1 MKKKSLA
8 FKLVVGGIL
17 TVTIPLVVVGF
28 FSFIKASGALNDLSR
43 RQVAMF
49 ADSLADTVNIAL
61 SEELKLASDLS
72 VGNST
77 VRVLS
82 HIREKGREAS
92 AAVVDSLDYKLS
104 NAMQRIGQDYESI
117 FATDM
122 SGTIVSDG
130 VGGGYKGISIA
141 DRTYFQNAINGKGN
155 VGRPVYS
162 KKTGNAVI
170 PICAPIYS
178 AAGKIVGTL
187 VVVTKIE
194 VIAPYI
200 LDLEI
205 GKTGY
210 AYMVDDR
217 GLIMVHSDS
226 SIVMKGNIHKF
237 EGMEQISDNM
247 TSLRS
252 GVMDYMY
259 KGVQK
264 IGGYAPVKIAGWSIS
279 VTQEKDDFLATVYS
293 IRNMTLMVGGAFL
306 FITILVVL
314 YFARGFV
321 DPIRRV
327 IEGLSN
333 GAEQVASASAQV
345 ASASQSLAEGASE
358 QASSLEEISSSL
370 EEMSSMTKQNAD
382 NAQQTH
388 VLMDKT
394 NGVVKKANSSMEQL
408 TISMND
414 ISRASEETSNIIK
427 TIDDIAFQTNLLALN
442 AAVEAARAGEA
453 GAGFAVV
460 ADEVR
465 NLALRAADAARN
477 TATLIEGTVLK
488 VKEGSEI
495 VNTTSSA
502 FSEVATNVFKSGEL
516 VAEMA
521 AASSEHLEGIEQVST
536 AVMGIDKVTQQNAA
550 NAEESASASA
560 QMSSQAHNMND
571 YVKELVL
578 ILDGDRYNHDAG
590 YSFEG
595 TGIPQKPL
603 MAPSMQDYRMATDS
617 SQDKNSSIRRLIP

>member
-17 TVTIPLVVVGF
+17 TVIIPLVVVGF

-279 VTQEKDDFLATVYS
+279 VTQEKDDFLATVYT
-293 IRNMTLMVGGAFL
+293 IRNMTLLVGGGFL
-306 FITILVVL
+306 MITILGVL
-314 YFARGFV
+314 YFARGLV
-321 DPIRRV
+321 APIRRV
-327 IEGLSN
+327 IGGLSN